1 MRNTLP
7 LSSFPLQLLLA
18 FEQYYQFIIAVLAFF
33 LVLFKTYN
41 LPYTGAMSAQEGII
55 LFIFVLYM
63 QIRIKYGIG
72 ANRVPALLFRL
83 KAQTKWQ
90 CSCC

>member
-7 LSSFPLQLLLA
+7 LSSFPLQALLA
-18 FEQYYQFIIAVLAFF
+18 FEQYYQFLLAIFTFF

-55 LFIFVLYM
+55 LFIFIIYM

-72 ANRVPALLFRL
+72 ANRVLL
-83 KAQTKWQ
+83 K
-90 CSCC
+90 